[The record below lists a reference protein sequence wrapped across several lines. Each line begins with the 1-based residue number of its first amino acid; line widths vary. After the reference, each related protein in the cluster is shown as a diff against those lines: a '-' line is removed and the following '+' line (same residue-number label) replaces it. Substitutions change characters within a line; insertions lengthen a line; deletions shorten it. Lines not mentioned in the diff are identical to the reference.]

1 MVPFLK
7 CGRTSVKFYA
17 VSGHPVSS
25 RNNEMIAKV
34 HDGLTADLRTSSTE
48 VAVEKGKFESRK
60 GILTKNSGSETFIN
74 EVRSTAADSGQ

>member
-1 MVPFLK
+1 
-7 CGRTSVKFYA
+7 
-17 VSGHPVSS
+17 
-25 RNNEMIAKV
+25 MIAKV